1 MSDLVY
7 LRPNERADGFELCV
21 MGDTFAVIPLT
32 KSSLLRLVEE
42 ASAALV
48 QTVRN
53 DKRAGCKCADKPVGR
68 EGDCRVEIVWPSG
81 SHCGND

>member
-53 DKRAGCKCADKPVGR
+53 DKRAGCKCADKSVG
-68 EGDCRVEIVWPSG
+68 GKGGPGVSIVWADG